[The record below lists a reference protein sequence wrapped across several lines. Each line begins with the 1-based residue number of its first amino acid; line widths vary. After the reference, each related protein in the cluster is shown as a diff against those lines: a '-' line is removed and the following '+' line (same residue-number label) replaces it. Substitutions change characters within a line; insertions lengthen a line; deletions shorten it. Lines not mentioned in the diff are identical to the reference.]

1 MYIPY
6 LYQYL
11 CQDLDQYLC
20 KYLDQYL
27 YPYHRDPPI
36 YPGDPPCTCHGQFR
50 GQAHGWRG
58 TNSMCR
64 LRLGEQVDSETGPAD
79 QQVLRMLRTVPF
91 RSTVVRS
98 VQLIQTRQRTGPRI
112 LG

>member
-1 MYIPY
+1 
-6 LYQYL
+6 
-11 CQDLDQYLC
+11 
-20 KYLDQYL
+20 
-27 YPYHRDPPI
+27 
-36 YPGDPPCTCHGQFR
+36 
-50 GQAHGWRG
+50 
-58 TNSMCR
+58 MCR